1 MWGQTFSSAV
11 RDSLTSMNYYCSRG
25 GILLLW
31 LLMLQC
37 GGTEPLLRHLPA
49 HGWAGGLEIHGPWVP
64 FQPGPFCDLQQVGL
78 PPQQALL
85 IHFPRHRCVP
95 HWPWGPVG
103 KHSGTGTVTKSKW
116 CLIFIQR
123 DATGLAK
130 HHPMDSVPSCQ
141 HPAPSSKCMGPTPA
155 VFQKMPGYFSVA
167 VLLPQMFFFLLHAS
181 DAIKSK

>member
-78 PPQQALL
+78 PPS
-85 IHFPRHRCVP
+85 RH
-95 HWPWGPVG
+95 
-103 KHSGTGTVTKSKW
+103 
-116 CLIFIQR
+116 
-123 DATGLAK
+123 
-130 HHPMDSVPSCQ
+130 
-141 HPAPSSKCMGPTPA
+141 SSSISPGAA
-155 VFQKMPGYFSVA
+155 VFPTDHEDLWASIVELGRWQRVNGVWFSFRGMPQGWPSTVPWILFHHASTL
-167 VLLPQMFFFLLHAS
+167 LLPQSAWVPPLPYFRRCQ
-181 DAIKSK
+181 AISLWLFYCPKCFSFYCVLQMQ